1 MYGLACDDIGIW
13 PMNFYNVFVGL
24 AQVKHVWSIL
34 EHLNFIGVG
43 SIRPVSLATRENQTA
58 APGALLGTGSEA
70 GRVAETCAAQVLEHH
85 QHHQHQDTLS
95 CAIFGHETFR

>member
-1 MYGLACDDIGIW
+1 MFGA
-13 PMNFYNVFVGL
+13 F
-24 AQVKHVWSIL
+24 WSIL
-34 EHLNFIGVG
+34 HELQISAGCPQLNFIGVG
-43 SIRPVSLATRENQTA
+43 SIRPVSLATRQNQTA

-70 GRVAETCAAQVLEHH
+70 GRVAETCAAAQVLEHH